1 MFSYMHTSPLND
13 QLDDQ
18 TGKIEES
25 TVENVNPF

>member
-25 TVENVNPF
+25 TVEKC